1 MIDGDSKLSCV
12 GGVRGWTR
20 FLGDPMMWEEVLVGP
35 YCVRIVQDLARVS
48 LFLVLRDGSSVA
60 LFEVSV
66 SSKATEE
73 A

>member
-1 MIDGDSKLSCV
+1 
-12 GGVRGWTR
+12 
-20 FLGDPMMWEEVLVGP
+20 MMWEEVLVGP